1 MKLQLVEKT
10 NWYAIYKGD
19 RYFVLIDSILA
30 ELPCKTDKE
39 AVEYVEQNYYEI
51 LQSGVSYSRTPA
63 L

>member
-1 MKLQLVEKT
+1 MKLTLVEKT
-10 NWYAIYKGD
+10 NWYAIYKSD

-51 LQSGVSYSRTPA
+51 LDNRLSSRA
-63 L
+63 IE